1 MERHHQ
7 TLLFFF
13 YVSFLCFKNTIILPK
28 PLNQNSTRT
37 LPQTPS
43 TSVLVSTAFDVK
55 CFCETQGKWW
65 NNTPVFLLKARQL
78 GRGQATG
85 QVNLIVV
92 YRTGTAELLWFP
104 DGCQAQGE
112 GRRWQD
118 QAKRKS
124 WDEEEVEPRSCWLLL
139 LPPKG
144 DWEDGKIAA
153 MNGKDTGM
161 NKVLVLSIN
170 LHSRTADHFCRSI
183 WVFSVQ
189 LQLVFPC
196 TWHHWWGSACTRCSY
211 NLLISPLCPLD
222 ANHQFWR
229 PLLFQGSSQEQW
241 GISTLPWPLQNTTDT
256 GMRCWLTHPCPLRCQ
271 STIQV
276 SFRCLN

>member
-92 YRTGTAELLWFP
+92 YQTGTAELLWSP

-124 WDEEEVEPRSCWLLL
+124 WGEEEVEPRSCWLLL

-196 TWHHWWGSACTRCSY
+196 TWHYWWGSAY

-229 PLLFQGSSQEQW
+229 PLLFQGSWQE
-241 GISTLPWPLQNTTDT
+241 
-256 GMRCWLTHPCPLRCQ
+256 
-271 STIQV
+271 
-276 SFRCLN
+276 